1 MKFMNRVKL
10 RQLEVFVGIF
20 QRKKIAAAAAS
31 LGMTQSAASI
41 ALRELEHSIGAA
53 LFDRTTRSMLPTKAA
68 LDLLPIAERM
78 LRDARLAVGM
88 FRSGSD
94 PAARLGIAVTP
105 TIAQTLLP
113 GLLQEFL
120 RHHPD
125 VEVDILD
132 VPPSRFVM
140 TMVSGQADLGLGYVG
155 AEEKDLRQHR
165 LLSDQLCLVSRRV
178 PGSPA
183 GPSPTWKSIQN
194 LPLVLIQP
202 GYGIRA
208 LIDDTAREAGISLK
222 ISHEVSLLT
231 TALAMARIGLAHT
244 IAPSQ
249 IAGMGMFPDLDARRI
264 GAPIVRRDM
273 SAVFAVDRSPT
284 PVALKFLSHCR
295 ETLKRASLND

>member
-1 MKFMNRVKL
+1 MNRLKL
-10 RQLEVFVGIF
+10 RQLEVFVDIF
-20 QRKKIAAAAAS
+20 HRKKIAAAAAS

-41 ALRELEHSIGAA
+41 ALRELEHSIGTA
-53 LFDRTTRSMLPTKAA
+53 LFDRSTRSMLPTKAA

-78 LRDARLAVGM
+78 LRDARLAEGM
-88 FRSGSD
+88 FRTGSA
-94 PAARLGIAVTP
+94 PAARLGIAATP

-113 GLLQEFL
+113 GLLQTFL
-120 RHHPD
+120 QHHPD
-125 VEVDILD
+125 VDVDILD

-155 AEEKDLRQHR
+155 VDEKDLRQYR
-165 LLSDQLCLVSRRV
+165 LLSDQLCLVSRKAA
-178 PGSPA
+178 GAAPA
-183 GPSPTWKSIQN
+183 PEPTWKSIQN

-208 LIDDTAREAGISLK
+208 LIDDTAREAGIALK

-231 TALAMARIGLAHT
+231 TALSIARIGLAHT

-249 IAGMGMFPDLDARRI
+249 IAGMDMFPDLDARPI
-264 GAPIVRRDM
+264 GAPLVRRDL

-284 PVALKFLSHCR
+284 PVALEFLNHCR
-295 ETLKRASLND
+295 ETLKPGPLGES